1 MAKRASGRRAR
12 IGRKAAIRSLESLAA
27 SSATIQASTVSPRM
41 ESSLPGSAITREPFV
56 SSSVKVL
63 SASSA
68 PPALMTASR
77 TRRTASALWRCA
89 GQATTLSEP
98 GENKAACA
106 IPQAA
111 VLVLPHWRAVSA
123 RMEAPRGAL
132 KKSSC
137 HFVGSTPRIWRT
149 HSAGS
154 IRYATSLRLF
164 MIDLQK
170 CLRDSSFQ
178 FWLVVE
184 ALDYALD
191 DLREIEIDV
200 GLHGDI
206 DLRSDRAVVSR
217 KPRQAIQRMSD
228 RVKACNRDRERAL
241 LLCLS
246 DNLVDPRLQFKI
258 GVIQGLFRR
267 QTGYRRG
274 AARDLL
280 HDGIR
285 RG

>member
-1 MAKRASGRRAR
+1 MCTCVARSYNSQVNGLACPPMGMPRYSRLNASSPIASRSSSKNFGSYWIVSAVAFSLIHDGSSLSQAIQNGSVRLQAVDSMAKRASGRRAR

-63 SASSA
+63 SASSP

-111 VLVLPHWRAVSA
+111 VVVLPHWRAVSA
-123 RMEAPRGAL
+123 RIEAPRGAL

-137 HFVGSTPRIWRT
+137 HFVGSTPTMSRT

-154 IRYATSLRLF
+154 TRYATSLRLF

-200 GLHGDI
+200 
-206 DLRSDRAVVSR
+206 
-217 KPRQAIQRMSD
+217 
-228 RVKACNRDRERAL
+228 
-241 LLCLS
+241 
-246 DNLVDPRLQFKI
+246 
-258 GVIQGLFRR
+258 
-267 QTGYRRG
+267 
-274 AARDLL
+274 
-280 HDGIR
+280 
-285 RG
+285 